1 MKENSIDLNNV
12 EDDFGFTFVDEEEIS
27 KSSDLDDLKERLT
40 KLRKMFLPLLENLN
54 KNPDKDMIKWPN
66 RKELLDKQIRTLK
79 ELTEI

>member
-1 MKENSIDLNNV
+1 MKENLIDLDNV
-12 EDDFGFTFVDEEEIS
+12 EDDFGFTFVDEREIS
-27 KSSDLDDLKERLT
+27 KSDDLDELRIRLT

-66 RKELLDKQIRTLK
+66 RKELLDKQIRILK